1 MSNILGLYIACM
13 IADHNIMK
21 FYMSVKVTDC
31 KCVYRRQNT
40 FVTVKEFGNA
50 VFRI

>member
-13 IADHNIMK
+13 IAVHNNMK
-21 FYMSVKVTDC
+21 FYTSEKVTDC
-31 KCVYRRQNT
+31 KSVYRRQNT

-50 VFRI
+50 VFRL

>member
-1 MSNILGLYIACM
+1 M
-13 IADHNIMK
+13 IAVHNNVT
-21 FYMSVKVTDC
+21 FYMSERVMDC

-50 VFRI
+50 VF